1 MEEEK
6 ILDWSTLE
14 LTKAVCDMLR
24 YLQSRGILSA
34 YAGKK
39 DGETQILP
47 DMVYVTPEF
56 YERNFTGDKVC
67 HNGMEIRPLV
77 VDCASK

>member
-24 YLQSRGILSA
+24 YLQTRGVISA

-39 DGETQILP
+39 EGETQTLP
-47 DMVYVTPEF
+47 DMVYVTKELF
-56 YERNFTGDKVC
+56 DRNFQGDKAY
-67 HNGMEIRPLV
+67 HNGMEIRPLET
-77 VDCASK
+77 DCASK